1 MANATVVDQLIVKLG
16 LDPKDFTKGEKEV
29 AASVIRT
36 KETVRKGAKSMSE
49 EMGDAANS
57 FARSGGAITKVFSR
71 GGAVGIAIAATL
83 VAGKKVNDMLYGVA
97 EDVRRL
103 GLDSKNFNV
112 AAGNLRNMGNAAE
125 LAGGSIED
133 ATNSAGGLAKS
144 LYDLRFNGQISD
156 SLVMLG
162 RLGVRFQDASG
173 KARDFKAVTLD
184 TAEALARLQAE
195 GRMSSSDA
203 FMAAQQA
210 GFTGGMANLVVQGR
224 GAVEAEL
231 ARQEARRQVSSTD
244 TQAADKWVRS
254 SISKSQA
261 ALAEVGVPLMT
272 KDAGI
277 NSAVNEKFE
286 QGITGGVR
294 FLGDAAD
301 KASEALGELADNA
314 REVARNTVQG
324 VRKAFSSAQ
333 NMRGALYRPII
344 SQAASRYGVRADVL
358 AGIARTE
365 SGFDPNAIAKDKS
378 GTVTGKG
385 IMQLNPKYFPNA
397 GENTTADIN
406 EAAKHMRGLLDS
418 FEGTEQEKYI
428 HALRAYHAGETNYR
442 QGTNLGPVN
451 AAYAGKVL
459 SGTGLDLSAASAANS
474 GGDTNVTIG
483 KVDIVTQAT
492 DSEGIARDF
501 AGNIRRKLNAAQ
513 ADTGVN

>member
-1 MANATVVDQLIVKLG
+1 MANATVIDQLIVKLG

-29 AASVIRT
+29 AASVVRT
-36 KETVRKGAKSMSE
+36 KETVRKGAKSMSD
-49 EMGDAANS
+49 EMGGAAES

-71 GGAVGIAIAATL
+71 GGAVGIAIAALL
-83 VAGKKVNDMLYGVA
+83 VAGKKVNDMLYSVA
-97 EDVRRL
+97 EDTRRL

-125 LAGGSIED
+125 LAGGSIDD

-144 LYDLRFNGQISD
+144 LYDLRFNGQISE

-162 RLGVRFQDASG
+162 RLGVRFQDAGG

-184 TAEALARLQAE
+184 AAEALARLQAE

-210 GFTGGMANLVVQGR
+210 GFSGGMANLVVQGR
-224 GAVEAEL
+224 EAVAAEL

-261 ALAEVGVPLMT
+261 GLAEVGVPMMT

-277 NSAVNEKFE
+277 NSAVNQKFE
-286 QGITGGVR
+286 QGITGGAR
-294 FLGDAAD
+294 FIGDVAD
-301 KASEALGELADNA
+301 KASESLGDLADAA
-314 REVARNTVQG
+314 RDAARSVKSTFSTAQNFRSAVYKPIIAQAAARHG
-324 VRKAFSSAQ
+324 VRS
-333 NMRGALYRPII
+333 
-344 SQAASRYGVRADVL
+344 DVL

-385 IMQLNPKYFPNA
+385 IMQLNPKFFPDA
-397 GENTTADIN
+397 GENTTADIDT
-406 EAAKHMRGLLDS
+406 AARHLRSLLDS
-418 FEGTEQEKYI
+418 FEGSEQEKYI
-428 HALRAYHAGETNYR
+428 HALRSYHAGETNYR

-459 SGTGLDLSAASAANS
+459 SGTAFDLSASGAAGSS

-483 KVDIVTQAT
+483 KVDVITQAT
-492 DSEGIARDF
+492 DADGIARDF
-501 AGNIRRKLNAAQ
+501 AGATRRKLNAAQ

>member
-1 MANATVVDQLIVKLG
+1 MANATVIDQLIVKLG

-29 AASVIRT
+29 AASVVRT
-36 KETVRKGAKSMSE
+36 KEVVRKGAKSMSE
-49 EMGDAANS
+49 EMGDAAQT
-57 FARSGGAITKVFSR
+57 FTRSGGVISKVFSR
-71 GGAVGIAIAATL
+71 GGAVGIAIAALL
-83 VAGKKVNDMLYGVA
+83 VAGKKVNDMLYSVA
-97 EDVRRL
+97 EDTRRL
-103 GLDSKNFNV
+103 GLDSKNYNV

-125 LAGGSIED
+125 LAGGSIDD

-162 RLGVRFQDASG
+162 RLGVKFQDASG

-184 TAEALARLQAE
+184 TAEALGRLQAE

-210 GFTGGMANLVVQGR
+210 GFSGGMANLVVQGR
-224 GAVEAEL
+224 DAVAAEL
-231 ARQEARRQVSSTD
+231 ARQEARRQVSGTD
-244 TQAADKWVRS
+244 TQAADKWVKS

-261 ALAEVGVPLMT
+261 AVSEAGVPLMT
-272 KDAGI
+272 KDSGA
-277 NSAVNEKFE
+277 NSAVNAKLE
-286 QGITGGVR
+286 QGITGGSR
-294 FLGDAAD
+294 FVGDMAD
-301 KASEALGELADNA
+301 KASESLGELANA
-314 REVARNTVQG
+314 ARDAARSMKG
-324 VRKAFSSAQ
+324 SFSSAQ
-333 NMRGALYRPII
+333 GFRGAVYKPII
-344 SQAASRYGVRADVL
+344 SQAASRHGIRSDVL

-365 SGFDPNAIAKDKS
+365 SGFDPNAIAKDKN
-378 GTVTGKG
+378 GNVTGKG
-385 IMQLNPKYFPNA
+385 IMQLNPKFFPNA
-397 GENTTADIN
+397 GENTTADIDT
-406 EAAKHMRGLLDS
+406 AAKHMRSLLDS

-442 QGTNLGPVN
+442 QGSNLGPVN

-459 SGTGLDLSAASAANS
+459 SGTGLDLSPQGSAGS

-492 DSEGIARDF
+492 DGEGIARDF
-501 AGNIRRKLNAAQ
+501 AGNVRRKLNAAQ